1 MTMNHHPNSIEISWK
16 RMTPSSS
23 PLSKRVLLPLTAE
36 TTIVLPHELVT
47 LHDHDCLLTI
57 LQFLS
62 WEDLNLFSLASRGC
76 YTMRSHAS
84 LDQTRSGT
92 IHLGH
97 GVGNAKALMDKA
109 RTHHWAG
116 SFRGNRTHLRL
127 SNLTYLSSDIEPID
141 EAFIDTISPL
151 QQVTSLD
158 CSMVPPPPPPPSVH
172 CADTDEEGLRQN
184 NNNQPRRSWFLS
196 RYEDY
201 VDKGFAQGL
210 TLSLLVPNLQSIDM
224 SYLPL
229 TMIGVAWLTENNP
242 HLKVIRWNHSLIW
255 PVSNDSEHHLEA
267 LKYLKE
273 VYLDEARIL
282 FCQDNLNEES
292 LWNSLLDHI
301 HGLER
306 VSLLGTRW
314 YRKGKLAELS
324 QGYLVKFVRGTPSLK
339 WFRSDLSPA
348 NVDLLRK
355 ERPQVMFVSSS

>member
-1 MTMNHHPNSIEISWK
+1 VEKND
-16 RMTPSSS
+16 
-23 PLSKRVLLPLTAE
+23 
-36 TTIVLPHELVT
+36 TIVLAPFKKSAAAINSRN
-47 LHDHDCLLTI
+47 HDCAAPRTSNSPRPRLFIDDTSI
-57 LQFLS
+57 LVVGRLEPFFISLEGVLYDAKSRFLVPNEI
-62 WEDLNLFSLASRGC
+62 W
-76 YTMRSHAS
+76 HHP
-84 LDQTRSGT
+84 SGP
-92 IHLGH
+92 
-97 GVGNAKALMDKA
+97 
-109 RTHHWAG
+109 
-116 SFRGNRTHLRL
+116 RTHLRL